1 MKNTEQF
8 HKCVEALQNE
18 ISSSFDG
25 FRLNADIA
33 QNVVDKFDFDTVK
46 VVLANSI
53 QQKHHDGR
61 ISRENKSWAIVD
73 VENTIPMNDRP
84 YCVLDGNAGL
94 LNIVANQFRKLE
106 KELQKP
112 SALDQLS
119 ALKADTEPK
128 PKTEKPK
135 DKEVR

>member
-1 MKNTEQF
+1 MSKTEKYF
-8 HKCVEALQNE
+8 ECVETIQKE
-18 ISSSFDG
+18 IASSFDG

-84 YCVLDGNAGL
+84 YCILDGNAGL

-106 KELQKP
+106 RELQKP